1 MKNCIITFRSVTPA
15 QRAEDYL
22 HRAGV
27 DCTLQRTPKWMQEQG
42 CGYCLRLRSE
52 QVQKAVE
59 QLRSNGI
66 GYRRVYCQSREGTMR
81 EMVL

>member
-1 MKNCIITFRSVTPA
+1 
-15 QRAEDYL
+15 
-22 HRAGV
+22 
-27 DCTLQRTPKWMQEQG
+27 MQEQG

-59 QLRSNGI
+59 LLRSNGI